1 VSRTRRRLPAG
12 PLGAVLLL
20 LLPVLVIESVRSGA
34 TGTHDLAT
42 TWMGCLAAFDLGP
55 PLDGTLQTIVELR
68 LWRALTAAG
77 VGAALA
83 LSGAL
88 IQGLFRN
95 GLASPSVLGVTS
107 GACLGASLA
116 ILALGGYGSVLVGQS
131 MLLGNLAGSAALL
144 VPLAG
149 FIGAATVV
157 TVVTL
162 LASPGGRVSVPT
174 LLLTGIAV
182 NIFISGVLALISS
195 LVLEDWEVS
204 RAILSWSFGTLDDR
218 SPMHVVTVWT
228 GVAVAALIVPFVA
241 WELDLFQ
248 AGEDDALAL
257 GVNTG
262 RVRVLCVV
270 ASSLAAAA
278 AVAVAGQIA
287 FVGLVVPHLVRLI
300 SGRGHKALLP
310 LSLLLGPVFLLAVDL
325 AQRRLLGERALQPGV
340 MMSLVGG
347 PFFLFLLV
355 WRRREVDAW

>member
-1 VSRTRRRLPAG
+1 MSRTRRRLPAG

-20 LLPVLVIESVRSGA
+20 LLPVLVIESVRSGT

-42 TWMGCLAAFDLGP
+42 TWRGCLAAFHLGV
-55 PLDGTLQTIVELR
+55 PLDGHMQTIVELR

-95 GLASPSVLGVTS
+95 GLASPSVLGVTG
-107 GACLGASLA
+107 GACLGASFA
-116 ILALGGYGSVLVGQS
+116 ILVLGGYGPQ
-131 MLLGNLAGSAALL
+131 MLSTLTGKASLL
-144 VPLAG
+144 VPVAG
-149 FIGAATVV
+149 FIGAASVV

-162 LASPGGRVSVPT
+162 LASPGGRVSVPA

-182 NIFISGVLALISS
+182 NIFISGVLALISA

-218 SPMHVVTVWT
+218 SAVHVVTVWA
-228 GVAVAALIVPFVA
+228 GVAVAALVIPFVA

-248 AGEDDALAL
+248 AGEEDARAL
-257 GVNTG
+257 GVRTA
-262 RVRVLCVV
+262 RVRVLCIVS
-270 ASSLAAAA
+270 ASLAAAA

-287 FVGLVVPHLVRLI
+287 FVGLVVPHLVRLLT
-300 SGRGHKALLP
+300 GRQHRAVLP
-310 LSLLLGPVFLLAVDL
+310 LSLLLGPVFLLSVDIV
-325 AQRRLLGERALQPGV
+325 QRHLLGERALPPGV
-340 MMSLVGG
+340 VMSLVGG
-347 PFFLFLLV
+347 PFFLTLLV

>member
-1 VSRTRRRLPAG
+1 MNRKRRLPAG
-12 PLGAVLLL
+12 PLGAVLLV
-20 LLPVLVIESVRSGA
+20 LLPLLVLESVRSGT
-34 TGTHDLAT
+34 TGTHDFAT
-42 TWMGCLAAFDLGP
+42 TWRGCLAAFGMGE
-55 PLDGTLQTIVELR
+55 PLEGTLQTIVELR

-95 GLASPSVLGVTS
+95 GLASPSVLGVTG

-116 ILALGGYGSVLVGQS
+116 ILLLGGYGS
-131 MLLGNLAGSAALL
+131 LLLRELAGSAALL

-149 FIGAATVV
+149 FVGAATVV

-218 SPMHVVTVWT
+218 SPMHVVTVWV
-228 GVAVAALIVPFVA
+228 GVAAAALIVPFVA

-248 AGEDDALAL
+248 AGEEDALAL

-262 RVRVLCVV
+262 RVRVLCIVS
-270 ASSLAAAA
+270 ASLAAAG
-278 AVAVAGQIA
+278 AVAVAGQIS
-287 FVGLVVPHLVRLI
+287 FVGLVVPHLVRLLA
-300 SGRGHKALLP
+300 GRGHKALLP

-325 AQRRLLGERALQPGV
+325 AQRKLLGERALQPGV

-347 PFFLFLLV
+347 PFFLTLLV
-355 WRRREVDAW
+355 WRRREVGAW

>member
-1 VSRTRRRLPAG
+1 MSRARRRLPAG
-12 PLGAVLLL
+12 PLGVVLLL
-20 LLPVLVIESVRSGA
+20 LLPVLVIESVRTGT
-34 TGTHDLAT
+34 TGTHDFDT
-42 TWMGCLAAFDLGP
+42 TWRGCLAAFGFGT
-55 PLDGTLQTIVELR
+55 PLEGHLQTIVELR

-95 GLASPSVLGVTS
+95 GLASPTVLGVTG

-116 ILALGGYGSVLVGQS
+116 ILLLGGYGS
-131 MLLGNLAGSAALL
+131 LLLRELAGPAALL
-144 VPLAG
+144 VPLGG
-149 FIGAATVV
+149 FLGAVTVV

-162 LASPGGRVSVPT
+162 LGSPGGRVSVPT

-204 RAILSWSFGTLDDR
+204 RAILAWSFGTLDDR

-228 GVAVAALIVPFVA
+228 GVAAAALIVPFVA

-248 AGEDDALAL
+248 AGEEDALAL

-278 AVAVAGQIA
+278 AVAVAGQIS
-287 FVGLVVPHLVRLI
+287 FVGLVVPHLVRLLC
-300 SGRGHKALLP
+300 GRGHRAVLP

-325 AQRRLLGERALQPGV
+325 AQRSVLGERALQPGV

-347 PFFLFLLV
+347 PFFLILLI
-355 WRRREVDAW
+355 WRRKEVGSW